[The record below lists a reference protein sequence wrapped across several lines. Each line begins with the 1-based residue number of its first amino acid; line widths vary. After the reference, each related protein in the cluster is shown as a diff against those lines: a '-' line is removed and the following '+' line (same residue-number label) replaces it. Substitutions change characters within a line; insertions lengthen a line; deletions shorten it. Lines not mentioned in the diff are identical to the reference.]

1 MLIQETDAG
10 EDWRVDPVLREACQ
24 PVVDAECSNVRG
36 GDARFDPCCLKYVL
50 KMQHH
55 IFQGDH
61 LSDVEDRHQAHARC
75 L

>member
-36 GDARFDPCCLKYVL
+36 GDARLDPDSLIFVGKI
-50 KMQHH
+50 QHH

-61 LSDVEDRHQAHARC
+61 LSYVEDRH
-75 L
+75 